1 MLDVRCLYSKDQAS
15 VVQKGDNVI
24 LWINRYPSTY
34 PLVLIRWI
42 VIYLVDNGIQSL
54 NNRGQEKSTYRLN
67 LFVEYQKLNRR
78 LFSKHVY
85 CLK

>member
-24 LWINRYPSTY
+24 HWIIAIQ
-34 PLVLIRWI
+34 VLIRWI